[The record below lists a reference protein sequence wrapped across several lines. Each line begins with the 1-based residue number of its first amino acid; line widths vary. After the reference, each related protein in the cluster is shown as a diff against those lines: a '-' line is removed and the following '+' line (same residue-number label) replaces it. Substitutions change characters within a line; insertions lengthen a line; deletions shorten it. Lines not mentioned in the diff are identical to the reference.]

1 MIKTDYSTKKWNEL
15 LKLAKMRQV
24 LKGLKSSELKRE
36 NITRLLE
43 KQDSILMGDK
53 KVKSKSP
60 KKTEEIVTPVDN
72 TEVILNIISTIEKEL
87 NLLKTLINK

>member
-53 KVKSKSP
+53 KLKTETP
-60 KKTEEIVTPVDN
+60 KKPKKVITDN
-72 TEVILNIISTIEKEL
+72 AQVILNIISTIEKEL

>member
-43 KQDSILMGDK
+43 KQDAILMGDK
-53 KVKSKSP
+53 KLKSKVSN
-60 KKTEEIVTPVDN
+60 KVEEVVTDN
-72 TEVILNIISTIEKEL
+72 SEVILNIITSIEKEL
-87 NLLKTLINK
+87 KLLKTLINK